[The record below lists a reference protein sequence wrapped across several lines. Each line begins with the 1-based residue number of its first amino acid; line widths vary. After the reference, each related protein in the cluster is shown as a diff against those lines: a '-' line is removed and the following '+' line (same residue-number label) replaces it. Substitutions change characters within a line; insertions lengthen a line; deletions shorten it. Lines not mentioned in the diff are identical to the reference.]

1 MNLIYLITAIVSSI
15 LIPIGIYW
23 MLSRSYVKILIGIS
37 VMGHGVN
44 LFILCCGRI
53 LSNKSPFMQ
62 FVQEFVQVL
71 EKFGYQSE
79 SKAISSAS
87 ILANPLPQALI
98 LTAIVIGLAI
108 FIVTTI
114 VIKSN
119 SKK

>member
-23 MLSRSYVKILIGIS
+23 MLSRSYIKILIGIS

-53 LSNKSPFMQ
+53 LSNKSPFTQ
-62 FVQEFVQVL
+62 FVQIL
-71 EKFGYQSE
+71 EKFGYHAE
-79 SKAISSAS
+79 SNTVSSNSS

-98 LTAIVIGLAI
+98 LTAIVIGLSI

-119 SKK
+119 SRK